1 MSIYEQ
7 KLYSFELNKEMMA
20 ELAEEFDVEA
30 LATDFAKAVDGKSGD
45 EAAAEA
51 ERFFTDFGTR
61 WIKKS
66 HKLGEEYPDRTY
78 EVLRGAVDH
87 TGVYNFPFMLQ
98 RFIEIAY
105 LSIMEIFTLPI
116 LQNSYD
122 RLAYKM
128 VDCPMF
134 KALVEKCGQGVANQL
149 PCRHACLTACTTVA
163 RHFGVDVA
171 TEMQGTTPKDGHCQF
186 SMTPV

>member
-1 MSIYEQ
+1 MVEV
-7 KLYSFELNKEMMA
+7 KTYSFELNPEMIDLLRREFQIGNVVDRFA
-20 ELAEEFDVEA
+20 EAIKGKKGAEVEA
-30 LATDFAKAVDGKSGD
+30 TGAEYFGGFGK
-45 EAAAEA
+45 EWM
-51 ERFFTDFGTR
+51 TR
-61 WIKKS
+61 AIQ
-66 HKLGEEYPDRTY
+66 LGEEYPDRTY

-149 PCRHACLTACTTVA
+149 PCQHACLTACTTVA